1 MENNITVVGASNW
14 DTFIYVDKMPR
25 VGETIKGTDLKVSY
39 GGKAANQAVQ
49 ASLLGS
55 NCTLITKLGDDP
67 SGVNTLKNFKDKN
80 INCEFVSVVPNV
92 PSGCATIIV
101 DKNGDNN
108 IIIIGGSNDLLNEK
122 DVGNAKSQIQNSS
135 LLLCQLEVS
144 LNVTLHA
151 LKIAKESNKCKTML
165 NLTPINN
172 DPLILEM
179 FKFVD
184 ILIVNEIELIG
195 LYNSTFNNDN
205 NNNSNNNNN
214 EKDFNINQLMEM
226 CDKLIKNFENFENI
240 IVTLGGNGQL
250 LVSKENNKNC
260 HIELKEKVKVVD
272 TSGAGDSFIGSFAHY
287 LVTENK
293 SLKDSIES
301 ASKVAS
307 ISVTRH
313 GTQTS
318 YPKSNEIN

>member
-1 MENNITVVGASNW
+1 MKNNITVVGASNW

-122 DVGNAKSQIQNSS
+122 DVDNAKLQIQNSS

-151 LKIAKESNKCKTML
+151 LRIAKESKKCKTML

-195 LYNSTFNNDN
+195 LYNSTFNNN
-205 NNNSNNNNN
+205 NNNNNNN
-214 EKDFNINQLMEM
+214 EKEFNINQLMEM
-226 CDKLIKNFENFENI
+226 CDNLIKKFENFENI

>member
-80 INCEFVSVVPNV
+80 INCEFVSVVSNV

-122 DVGNAKSQIQNSS
+122 DVDNAKSQIQNSS

-195 LYNSTFNNDN
+195 LYNSTFNN
-205 NNNSNNNNN
+205 NNNN

-226 CDKLIKNFENFENI
+226 CDNLIKKFENFENI

-293 SLKDSIES
+293 PLKDSIES

>member
-1 MENNITVVGASNW
+1 MANKITIVGASNW

-25 VGETIKGTDLKVSY
+25 IGETIKGTDLKVSY

-49 ASLLGS
+49 AALLGS

-67 SGVNTLKNFKDKN
+67 SGINTLENFKNKN
-80 INCEFVSVVPNV
+80 INCKFVSVIPNV

-108 IIIIGGSNDLLNEK
+108 IIIIGGSNDLLNEE
-122 DVGNAKSQIQNSS
+122 DVENAKSQIQNSS

-151 LKIAKESNKCKTML
+151 LKIAKQSNKCKTML

-172 DPLILEM
+172 DPLVLEM

-205 NNNSNNNNN
+205 NNNN
-214 EKDFNINQLMEM
+214 EKEYSINQLMEM
-226 CDKLIKNFENFENI
+226 CNCLIKKFEEFENI

-250 LVSKENNKNC
+250 LANKDNSKNC
-260 HIELKEKVKVVD
+260 HIQLKEKVKVVD

-313 GTQTS
+313 GTQSS
-318 YPKSNEIN
+318 YPKSSEIN

>member
-1 MENNITVVGASNW
+1 MTNMITVVGASNW

-25 VGETIKGTDLKVSY
+25 IGETIKGRDLKVSY

-49 ASLLGS
+49 AALLGS
-55 NCTLITKLGDDP
+55 SCTLITKLGDDP

-80 INCEFVSVVPNV
+80 INCEYVSVVSNV

-122 DVGNAKSQIQNSS
+122 DIDNAKLQIQNSS

-144 LNVTLHA
+144 LNVTLSS
-151 LKIAKESNKCKTML
+151 LKVAKESNKCKTML

-172 DPLILEM
+172 DPLVIEM
-179 FKFVD
+179 LKFVD

-195 LYNSTFNNDN
+195 LYNSNFNNN
-205 NNNSNNNNN
+205 ENNN
-214 EKDFNINQLMEM
+214 EKEYNVNQLMEM
-226 CDKLIKNFENFENI
+226 CDKLIKKFENIENI

-250 LVSKENNKNC
+250 LANKDNTKNC
-260 HIELKEKVKVVD
+260 HIELKEKVNVVD
-272 TSGAGDSFIGSFAHY
+272 TSGAGDSFIGSLAHY

-293 SLKDSIES
+293 SLKNSIES

-318 YPKSNEIN
+318 YPKANEIN

>member
-25 VGETIKGTDLKVSY
+25 VGETIKGTDSKVSY

-122 DVGNAKSQIQNSS
+122 DVDNAKSQIQNSS

-179 FKFVD
+179 FNFVD

-205 NNNSNNNNN
+205 SNNNSNNN